1 MKWFIRIIIA
11 LICVLIV
18 ASLIISGLPTDQRKQ
33 KFDEL
38 RLKHLQTIQSQLFY
52 YTQVKEAL
60 PQSLDDLTKIP
71 QGYTIPKDPE
81 KNTEYEY
88 LRKNN
93 EEFELC
99 AQFIT
104 SNELEQEKY
113 LKSPTPY
120 YPVVNQDW
128 KHGIGRVCF
137 TRKVD
142 KDFLKNTKPDMMRPY

>member
-1 MKWFIRIIIA
+1 MRWFIRIVI
-11 LICVLIV
+11 LLVGVLIV
-18 ASLIISGLPTDQRKQ
+18 ASLVIAGFPTDQRKR
-33 KFDEL
+33 KFDEM
-38 RLKHLQTIQSQLFY
+38 RLQHLQTIQSQLFY
-52 YTQVKEAL
+52 YAQVKEGL

-88 LRKNN
+88 VRKNN

-99 AQFIT
+99 AEFIS
-104 SNELEQEKY
+104 SNEQQEEKY
-113 LKSPTPY
+113 SKYPTPY

-128 KHGIGRVCF
+128 KHGVGRVCF

-142 KDFLKNTKPDMMRPY
+142 KDFLKNNQPGMMRPY